1 MLFLIRSGTR
11 VKDVSFFDRWSV
23 ISLETKEMGKENTK
37 LRIVDVDFSLLPLPF
52 LSEIIKMSKERG
64 EGEYKGCDKKRKK
77 ERKKE
82 TEK

>member
-1 MLFLIRSGTR
+1 
-11 VKDVSFFDRWSV
+11 
-23 ISLETKEMGKENTK
+23 MGKENTK

-64 EGEYKGCDKKRKK
+64 GGRKYKGCDKKRKK

>member
-1 MLFLIRSGTR
+1 
-11 VKDVSFFDRWSV
+11 
-23 ISLETKEMGKENTK
+23 MGKENTK

>member
-1 MLFLIRSGTR
+1 
-11 VKDVSFFDRWSV
+11 
-23 ISLETKEMGKENTK
+23 MGKENTK

-64 EGEYKGCDKKRKK
+64 GGGGNIKDAIKR

-82 TEK
+82 KKKQRSKRDKRSLGTNQESVVI